1 MIRQCQL
8 IIGMFCCYGISFNA
22 WSAPEQRVDFETP
35 SNAITWRAETT
46 QPDTRPAEWVIT
58 ADRTAPSPSRVLA
71 LRRIN
76 NHAPNVF
83 NLYWTRDISFE
94 DGILEVN
101 IRADAGSID
110 QGGGLIWRARDQ
122 RNYYLARYNP
132 LERNLRLYVVTDG
145 ARRQLA
151 DAPDLNIPSGRW
163 WKLRIAH
170 HGNQISAWLD
180 DVRLLQA
187 TDDSLRGAGG
197 VGVWAKADATSSFDD
212 FAVKPQ

>member
-1 MIRQCQL
+1 MTRQ
-8 IIGMFCCYGISFNA
+8 IIFGMFCCYGISFNA
-22 WSAPEQRVDFETP
+22 WSAPEQRVDFEGS
-35 SNAITWRAETT
+35 SNVITWRAQTT
-46 QPDTRPAEWVIT
+46 QPDILPAQWAISADT
-58 ADRTAPSPSRVLA
+58 AAPNPSHVLA
-71 LRRIN
+71 IRHIN
-76 NHAPNVF
+76 DRAPNVF
-83 NLYWTRDISFE
+83 NLYWTRDIAFE

-132 LERNLRLYVVTDG
+132 LERNFRLYVVADG

-151 DAPDLNIPSGRW
+151 DAPGLNIPSGRW

-180 DVRLLQA
+180 GVKLLQA

-197 VGVWAKADATSSFDD
+197 VGVWAKADATSSFDNLV
-212 FAVKPQ
+212 VKPQ